1 MRWRQ
6 SDRAD
11 PEARRLADAHY
22 NRQKPGAP
30 QFVPPGRCLVL
41 KCVGAFWVTSWPF
54 AEFVKH
60 DWAGA
65 WMCSAFRREPE
76 CAHLASDLI
85 RDAVAATR
93 WYYGDPPPQGMV
105 TFVDASKVRR
115 KRDPGR
121 CYRRAGFVEAGRTKG
136 GLVALQLLP
145 GAMPEPE
152 PVWTKAPLAQMSLF
166 DVEPGFLRPN
176 SQ

>member
-1 MRWRQ
+1 
-6 SDRAD
+6 
-11 PEARRLADAHY
+11 
-22 NRQKPGAP
+22 
-30 QFVPPGRCLVL
+30 
-41 KCVGAFWVTSWPF
+41 
-54 AEFVKH
+54 
-60 DWAGA
+60 
-65 WMCSAFRREPE
+65 
-76 CAHLASDLI
+76 
-85 RDAVAATR
+85 VAATR